1 MDKCLKII
9 LDLENELSGMKDV
22 SVNVTEQIEYAIGHC
37 KVALDQ
43 LRKRVVEKGFPDTGS
58 EIRFFKQIKPAA
70 YGKLLYYCAIF
81 ELESARVQTNR
92 ESHRKY
98 LQEQLEK
105 IMEYMESHH
114 VKVQYY
120 RCGFR
125 HLDEL
130 YFLRKN
136 TEIPLEL
143 KDSRQLLDE
152 QFFTWHDHT
161 FSMIL
166 ANEML
171 IEYITK
177 EIEKI
182 DKPGGI
188 QSIQPISTLKWTDNK
203 IDLYEIIYA
212 FYYAGSV
219 NHGKTTISDLADAF
233 EKMFNIEL
241 KKDIYHS
248 PKEMIQRADPAKYL
262 SRLVAIIRRKMD
274 DKLG

>member
-1 MDKCLKII
+1 MNLYLKII
-9 LDLENELSGMKDV
+9 LDLENELSGMKNV
-22 SVNVTEQIEYAIGHC
+22 SDNVNEQIEYAIGHC

-81 ELESARVQTNR
+81 ELESSRLQTNR

-98 LQEQLEK
+98 PQEQLEK
-105 IMEYMESHH
+105 IMNYMESHH

-136 TEIPLEL
+136 EEIPLEL
-143 KDSRQLLDE
+143 KDSRQLFDE

-171 IEYITK
+171 IEYITR

-182 DKPGGI
+182 DKPGGSQQI
-188 QSIQPISTLKWTDNK
+188 QSKSPLRWTDNK

-248 PKEMIQRADPAKYL
+248 PKEMIQRADPDKYL
-262 SRLVAIIRRKMD
+262 SRLAAIIRRKMD